1 MGAPRNKSWM
11 SPEQKGVEVVV
22 ISSLSVT
29 AALTVQHSSVL
40 RPARPVQQGRTA
52 GNNLQFELARSAECS
67 SAPAALSQ
75 SSTCRPSLLQQN

>member
-22 ISSLSVT
+22 ISSLTVT

-40 RPARPVQQGRTA
+40 RPARPVQ

>member
-1 MGAPRNKSWM
+1 MEAPRNKSWM

-22 ISSLSVT
+22 ISSLTVT
-29 AALTVQHSSVL
+29 TALTVQHSSVL
-40 RPARPVQQGRTA
+40 RPARPVQ

-75 SSTCRPSLLQQN
+75 SSTCRSPLLQQN